1 MILKIANN
9 TIYSDDIT
17 LIALGPLTNLAMAMR
32 LDEQFASNLKELYI
46 MGGNVEGNYTTQTRS
61 FEIGSKTTWSF
72 QESVILP
79 CLQSSTSIAIQK
91 LLMLSYRIQS
101 ARRI

>member
-46 MGGNVEGNYTTQTRS
+46 MGGNVEGNYTTRT

-91 LLMLSYRIQS
+91 RLMLSYKTQS